1 MALAH
6 RSHREA
12 CLLIKQRTTTPVTA
26 LIPLPPPKSAPPP
39 HTRLGNCTKC
49 STLERF
55 SLSTFKLF
63 SHILLDLCFHFQSG
77 LGLDFGLCL
86 RLRLWL
92 CFFLG
97 SLFCSLFWGIQVAAR
112 FVFFYLASPSA
123 KLPKLFNWLTFA
135 VFAWLLWQICLGK
148 SEATAK
154 QGSVEDMNAKIKGE
168 FRRGIGFL

>member
-26 LIPLPPPKSAPPP
+26 LIPLPPPKSPPP

-86 RLRLWL
+86 RLRLRL
-92 CFFLG
+92 CFFFGFFILFTFLG
-97 SLFCSLFWGIQVAAR
+97 HPSRGSFRFFFIWPVPVPNCQSFSTGWLLQFLRGFCGR
-112 FVFFYLASPSA
+112 
-123 KLPKLFNWLTFA
+123 
-135 VFAWLLWQICLGK
+135 FAWEKVKPQLSKVQLKIWMRK
-148 SEATAK
+148 S
-154 QGSVEDMNAKIKGE
+154 KGNSE
-168 FRRGIGFL
+168 EE